1 MAAAVAGTVG
11 GLYIVLTQDTGAK
24 AHDDHVG
31 HSINHDMSDDEAPDG
46 TNPDAPSVPADDDAN
61 TEDANKDE
69 DEKDED
75 EKSKGLHELAP
86 SESPEK
92 AADDKKK
99 EKKAAKEDTQ
109 EEADDE
115 ADPSPDKSDKA
126 DPRKAPK
133 SFNDMSGKQQG
144 MSNDDTH
151 HTSQI
156 SKHDE
161 KSKKGEGVAETA
173 KVKGTVSTDRPP
185 AENKEERGKAQINKD
200 E

>member
-11 GLYIVLTQDTGAK
+11 GLYIVLTQDTGK

-61 TEDANKDE
+61 TEDADA
-69 DEKDED
+69 DADAD

-92 AADDKKK
+92 AAEDKKK
-99 EKKAAKEDTQ
+99 EKKEAKEETQ
-109 EEADDE
+109 EKTDDE

-151 HTSQI
+151 HSSQI
-156 SKHDE
+156 AEHDE

>member
-61 TEDANKDE
+61 TEDANKAE

-115 ADPSPDKSDKA
+115 ADPSPDKSDKV
-126 DPRKAPK
+126 
-133 SFNDMSGKQQG
+133 
-144 MSNDDTH
+144 
-151 HTSQI
+151 
-156 SKHDE
+156 SKTACLDE
-161 KSKKGEGVAETA
+161 YHMLTTTG
-173 KVKGTVSTDRPP
+173 RPP
-185 AENKEERGKAQINKD
+185 QGTQELQRHVRQAAGHVQRRHPPHLADLQARREVQEGRGRC
-200 E
+200 